1 MESATEQWK
10 THLTLSKAFVH
21 IALFVFPAI
30 VIYAQDDQLYRH
42 KLDENKWE
50 EIRKNIR
57 YESQP
62 DGPGRQWTYESN
74 EEYRKEQK
82 KYGNQNG
89 NGSGGNGQGDGG
101 RYDGSSPRNDEDYE
115 YTPPPSPSTSV
126 SPSVFSGLGALG
138 YVFLGIFI
146 VLLAVLI
153 FYLFV
158 NNKKDGKKIVQIN
171 LDEQAPSEI
180 PLSELQRLLQEALSK
195 GDYRGAIRIYFI
207 FIIRD
212 LSQKNWIQ
220 WEKDKTNFQ
229 YLREMNGKSEYNLF
243 NQSVGYFEII
253 WYGKREIDQPTF
265 EKIKPEFTRLLDK
278 LGVK

>member
-212 LSQKNWIQ
+212 LSQK
-220 WEKDKTNFQ
+220 KLD
-229 YLREMNGKSEYNLF
+229 
-243 NQSVGYFEII
+243 SVG
-253 WYGKREIDQPTF
+253 KRQNQF
-265 EKIKPEFTRLLDK
+265 S
-278 LGVK
+278 VSA

>member
-1 MESATEQWK
+1 M
-10 THLTLSKAFVH
+10 TLSKAFVH